1 MTVDYKRVLLKE
13 NPFPFHAV
21 SNGTTWKRNVTRPEK
36 ENNLFTQERLRLL
49 EDQQSFTYQSEYCS
63 KSGTNIY
70 IYIYAFS
77 RRFYP
82 KRLTLHSSDS
92 FYILSALAFPGN
104 RTHDLGVANA
114 MLYQLSYRKAVK
126 RWTFKKDGTAT
137 ISQRRPGRPRKLT
150 PRQERLLMRRVEKNR
165 HASSLQLSK
174 EVESQTG
181 VTISRDTIRHSLQ
194 RNGMH
199 GCRPRKK
206 PLLKPRHKK
215 ARLEFARAHADKDE
229 DYWHSILWSD
239 ETKIHVFGTD
249 GFKTVRRRKGEE
261 YKEKCMVPTVKH
273 GGVLMWGC
281 MSAAGVGELH
291 FIDGIMNS
299 QMYCSILKEK
309 MLPSPRALGR
319 RALFQ
324 HDNDPKHTS
333 KATVGFLKKNRMKVI
348 QWPSMSPD
356 LNPIEH
362 LWGILKR
369 QVEHHSPSSIQS
381 LKEVI
386 LEEWKKIDLAKCR
399 QLVHSMPRRLGAVI
413 KNHGGHTK
421 Y

>member
-1 MTVDYKRVLLKE
+1 MSQDLRKKIISLHKKGEGYKKISKALVISQNTVAKV
-13 NPFPFHAV
+13 V
-21 SNGTTWKRNVTRPEK
+21 
-36 ENNLFTQERLRLL
+36 Q
-49 EDQQSFTYQSEYCS
+49 
-63 KSGTNIY
+63 
-70 IYIYAFS
+70 
-77 RRFYP
+77 
-82 KRLTLHSSDS
+82 
-92 FYILSALAFPGN
+92 
-104 RTHDLGVANA
+104 
-114 MLYQLSYRKAVK
+114 
-126 RWTFKKDGTAT
+126 TFKKDGTAAT
-137 ISQRRPGRPRKLT
+137 ISQRHPGRSRKLT
-150 PRQERLLMRRVEKNR
+150 PRQERLLMRRVEENR

-181 VTISRDTIRHSLQ
+181 VTISRDTIRRTLQ

-199 GCRPRKK
+199 GCRPQKK

-229 DYWHSILWSD
+229 DYWDSILWSD
-239 ETKIHVFGTD
+239 ETKINVFRTD
-249 GFKTVRRRKGEE
+249 GFKTVWRRKGEE
-261 YKEKCMVPTVKH
+261 YKEKCMVPKVKR
-273 GGVLMWGC
+273 GGGSVLIWGC

-309 MLPSPRALGR
+309 MLPSLCALGR

-333 KATVGFLKKNRMKVI
+333 KATVGFLKKNRVKVI

-362 LWGILKR
+362 LRGILKR
-369 QVEHHSPSSIQS
+369 QVEHHSPSSIHS

-386 LEEWKKIDLAKCR
+386 LEEWKKI
-399 QLVHSMPRRLGAVI
+399 
-413 KNHGGHTK
+413 
-421 Y
+421 

>member
-1 MTVDYKRVLLKE
+1 M
-13 NPFPFHAV
+13 
-21 SNGTTWKRNVTRPEK
+21 
-36 ENNLFTQERLRLL
+36 
-49 EDQQSFTYQSEYCS
+49 
-63 KSGTNIY
+63 
-70 IYIYAFS
+70 
-77 RRFYP
+77 
-82 KRLTLHSSDS
+82 
-92 FYILSALAFPGN
+92 LSAHG
-104 RTHDLGVANA
+104 REMSQDLRKKIISLHKKGEGYKKISKALLISQNTVAKVV
-114 MLYQLSYRKAVK
+114 Q
-126 RWTFKKDGTAT
+126 TFKKDGTAT

-150 PRQERLLMRRVEKNR
+150 PRQERLLMSRVEENR
-165 HASSLQLSK
+165 HESSLQLSK

-181 VTISRDTIRHSLQ
+181 VTISRDTIRRTLQ

-229 DYWHSILWSD
+229 DYWDSILWSD
-239 ETKIHVFGTD
+239 ETKRNVFGTD
-249 GFKTVRRRKGEE
+249 GFKTVWRRKGEE

-273 GGVLMWGC
+273 GGGSVLMWGC

-309 MLPSPRALGR
+309 MLLSLRALGHH
-319 RALFQ
+319 ALFQ

-333 KATVGFLKKNRMKVI
+333 KATVGFLKKNRVKVI

>member
-1 MTVDYKRVLLKE
+1 MV
-13 NPFPFHAV
+13 
-21 SNGTTWKRNVTRPEK
+21 
-36 ENNLFTQERLRLL
+36 Q
-49 EDQQSFTYQSEYCS
+49 
-63 KSGTNIY
+63 
-70 IYIYAFS
+70 
-77 RRFYP
+77 
-82 KRLTLHSSDS
+82 
-92 FYILSALAFPGN
+92 
-104 RTHDLGVANA
+104 
-114 MLYQLSYRKAVK
+114 
-126 RWTFKKDGTAT
+126 TFKKDGTAT
-137 ISQRRPGRPRKLT
+137 ISQRRPGRPWKLT
-150 PRQERLLMRRVEKNR
+150 PRQERLLMRRVEENR

-181 VTISRDTIRHSLQ
+181 VTISRDTIRRTLQ

-229 DYWHSILWSD
+229 DYWDSILWSD
-239 ETKIHVFGTD
+239 ETKINVFGTD
-249 GFKTVRRRKGEE
+249 GFKTVWRRKGED

-273 GGVLMWGC
+273 GGGSVLMWGC
-281 MSAAGVGELH
+281 MSAAGVWELH

-309 MLPSPRALGR
+309 MLPSLRALSR

-333 KATVGFLKKNRMKVI
+333 KTTVGFLRKNRVKVI
-348 QWPSMSPD
+348 RWPSMSPD

>member
-1 MTVDYKRVLLKE
+1 MSQDLRKKIISLHKKGEGYKKISKALLISQNTV
-13 NPFPFHAV
+13 
-21 SNGTTWKRNVTRPEK
+21 EK
-36 ENNLFTQERLRLL
+36 VVQK
-49 EDQQSFTYQSEYCS
+49 C
-63 KSGTNIY
+63 
-70 IYIYAFS
+70 
-77 RRFYP
+77 
-82 KRLTLHSSDS
+82 
-92 FYILSALAFPGN
+92 
-104 RTHDLGVANA
+104 
-114 MLYQLSYRKAVK
+114 
-126 RWTFKKDGTAT
+126 KKDGTAA

-150 PRQERLLMRRVEKNR
+150 SRQERLLMRRVEENQ

-174 EVESQTG
+174 KVESQTG
-181 VTISRDTIRHSLQ
+181 VTISCDTIRRTLQ

-215 ARLEFARAHADKDE
+215 ARLKFARAHADKDE
-229 DYWHSILWSD
+229 DYWDSIFWSD
-239 ETKIHVFGTD
+239 ETKINVFGTD
-249 GFKTVRRRKGEE
+249 GFKTVWRRKGEE

-273 GGVLMWGC
+273 GGGSVLMWGC

-309 MLPSPRALGR
+309 MLPSLRALGR

-333 KATVGFLKKNRMKVI
+333 KATVGFLRKNRVKVI

-381 LKEVI
+381 LKEVL

-413 KNHGGHTK
+413 KNHGGHQWRMQNVTDGWAWIK
-421 Y
+421 SRWA

>member
-1 MTVDYKRVLLKE
+1 MAPHGREMSQDLRKKIIYLHKKGEGYKKISKALLISQNTVAKV
-13 NPFPFHAV
+13 V
-21 SNGTTWKRNVTRPEK
+21 
-36 ENNLFTQERLRLL
+36 Q
-49 EDQQSFTYQSEYCS
+49 
-63 KSGTNIY
+63 
-70 IYIYAFS
+70 
-77 RRFYP
+77 
-82 KRLTLHSSDS
+82 
-92 FYILSALAFPGN
+92 
-104 RTHDLGVANA
+104 
-114 MLYQLSYRKAVK
+114 
-126 RWTFKKDGTAT
+126 TFKKDGTAT

-150 PRQERLLMRRVEKNR
+150 PRQERLLMRRVEENR

-181 VTISRDTIRHSLQ
+181 VTISRDTIWCTLQ

-215 ARLEFARAHADKDE
+215 SRLDFARVHADKDE
-229 DYWHSILWSD
+229 DYWDSILWSD
-239 ETKIHVFGTD
+239 EIKINVFGTD
-249 GFKTVRRRKGEE
+249 GFKTVWLCKGEE

-273 GGVLMWGC
+273 GGGSVLMWGC
-281 MSAAGVGELH
+281 MSAAGVGKLH

-309 MLPSPRALGR
+309 MLPSLRALGR

-333 KATVGFLKKNRMKVI
+333 KATVGFLKKNRVKVI
-348 QWPSMSPD
+348 LWPSMSPD

-386 LEEWKKIDLAKCR
+386 LEEWKKIDLTKCR
-399 QLVHSMPRRLGAVI
+399 HLVHSMPRRLGAVI